1 MKASHSQE
9 LIGHVQQSFALLQ
22 NSRCAQGIMSTLMSP
37 WFFEE
42 KACTPGLL
50 TLVHLTRAGLEDTIP
65 PRIAESCSDTLLL
78 PKMCRGSMCCTG

>member
-1 MKASHSQE
+1 MKASPSQE

-22 NSRCAQGIMSTLMSP
+22 NSRCAQGIMSILMSP

-50 TLVHLTRAGLEDTIP
+50 TLVHLT
-65 PRIAESCSDTLLL
+65 
-78 PKMCRGSMCCTG
+78 